1 MSEMQ
6 VKMKGVMMKRDN
18 IKNIQNILLN
28 LVENNRFMDSKEVKQ
43 NLAQVEKMLDE
54 QPVRDSK
61 A

>member
-1 MSEMQ
+1 MQ

-28 LVENNRFMDSKEVKQ
+28 LVENNRFMDSNEVKQ
-43 NLAQVEKMLDE
+43 NLAQVEKKLDE

>member
-1 MSEMQ
+1 MQ

-28 LVENNRFMDSKEVKQ
+28 LVENNRFMDSNEVKQ

>member
-28 LVENNRFMDSKEVKQ
+28 LVENNRFMDSNEVKQ